1 MAQATAFQLHE
12 AYMEQAWRTMKDS
25 ILLKMTYN
33 TDGTKIKETPDEF
46 RQRTAQRSALEGK
59 HGLKAQ
65 QRAQQEASLQQ
76 PSDPVARQ
84 IAGTAAPAPAAP
96 TNVDVSSAQMI
107 SAPAPAPYSSSL
119 GDTPGVNMGGF
130 TGVKNMNMVA
140 PPSPGQRVENKINEM
155 RARLPAAPEARTDP
169 APVGPTPANYA
180 HQDSKGQVQVASP
193 TSTVGSPAAAQ
204 TTPGSGVGPNSTGAT
219 CGSCGMMTG
228 GGACGNT
235 ACATNAGKGL
245 FGLNNQQGGGQVG
258 VQQPNATNQN
268 PEEPGA
274 GVPEQRSMEQKIR
287 DITAT
292 AEKNFTEDMGF
303 GQRVATAG
311 KQAVNNLRGEDG
323 TLQTGLGLRMMPQK
337 RYRMSTDSSFQNPT
351 GWWGEP
357 VAAA

>member
-1 MAQATAFQLHE
+1 
-12 AYMEQAWRTMKDS
+12 MEQAWRTMKDS

-204 TTPGSGVGPNSTGAT
+204 TTPASGIGPNSTGAT

-268 PEEPGA
+268 PEEESLGYPP
-274 GVPEQRSMEQKIR
+274 VPEQRSMEQKIR

-292 AEKNFTEDMGF
+292 AGKNFTEDMGF
-303 GQRVATAG
+303 GRRVATAG
-311 KQAVNNLRGEDG
+311 RQAVDNLRGEDG
-323 TLQTGLGLRMMPQK
+323 SLRTGLGLRMQPMGGFGQ
-337 RYRMSTDSSFQNPT
+337 RYASPEPVNS
-351 GWWGEP
+351 WWDKP

>member
-1 MAQATAFQLHE
+1 
-12 AYMEQAWRTMKDS
+12 MEQAWRTMKDS

-33 TDGTKIKETPDEF
+33 TDGTKIDETPDEF

-96 TNVDVSSAQMI
+96 TNVDVSNAQMI
-107 SAPAPAPYSSSL
+107 SAPA
-119 GDTPGVNMGGF
+119 
-130 TGVKNMNMVA
+130 
-140 PPSPGQRVENKINEM
+140 
-155 RARLPAAPEARTDP
+155 
-169 APVGPTPANYA
+169 
-180 HQDSKGQVQVASP
+180 
-193 TSTVGSPAAAQ
+193 TSTTNSPAAAQ
-204 TTPGSGVGPNSTGAT
+204 TTPASGIGPNSTGAT

-268 PEEPGA
+268 PEEESLGYPP
-274 GVPEQRSMEQKIR
+274 VPEQRSMEQKIR

-292 AEKNFTEDMGF
+292 AGKNFTEDMGF
-303 GQRVATAG
+303 GRRVATAG
-311 KQAVNNLRGEDG
+311 RQAVDNLRGEDG
-323 TLQTGLGLRMMPQK
+323 SLRTGLGLRMQPMGGFGQ
-337 RYRMSTDSSFQNPT
+337 RYASPEPVNS
-351 GWWGEP
+351 WWDKP